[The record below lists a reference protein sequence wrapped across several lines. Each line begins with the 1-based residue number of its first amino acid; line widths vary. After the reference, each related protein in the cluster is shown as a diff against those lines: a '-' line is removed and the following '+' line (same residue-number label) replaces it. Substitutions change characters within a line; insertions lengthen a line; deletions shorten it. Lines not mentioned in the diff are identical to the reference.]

1 MLLAVLCFFFTGE
14 HGADVFGIVRE
25 LDGIVDIEDFR
36 AAAEDMSHI
45 AFHHVQTAWVL
56 PFFHDF
62 SGHIHGVNKAC
73 AQLLGGNAC
82 VPFGIGE
89 VGEKQPFLKTTQHAG
104 NPTKIDG
111 RTKNNGIG
119 LGEFFQNR
127 GDVIFYGTFA
137 IGFAIFELTGKTAF
151 TACVLVTIE
160 MDELCLHRPLAGFD
174 STVEDVLE
182 NGCRIP
188 FFPGTGVDGVDVHDT
203 PFSKKNLA
211 FAMIFNG

>member
-89 VGEKQPFLKTTQHAG
+89 VGKSSRSSKQRSMP
-104 NPTKIDG
+104 
-111 RTKNNGIG
+111 
-119 LGEFFQNR
+119 E
-127 GDVIFYGTFA
+127 
-137 IGFAIFELTGKTAF
+137 
-151 TACVLVTIE
+151 
-160 MDELCLHRPLAGFD
+160 
-174 STVEDVLE
+174 
-182 NGCRIP
+182 
-188 FFPGTGVDGVDVHDT
+188 T
-203 PFSKKNLA
+203 PPK
-211 FAMIFNG
+211 